1 MLQHKIYIYKVG
13 GRGVKGREVA
23 GGGKECEMLLRERKK
38 DNIHISQFLG
48 VRVIAEQK
56 SSGSMRPLIFEGLGE
71 E

>member
-1 MLQHKIYIYKVG
+1 
-13 GRGVKGREVA
+13 
-23 GGGKECEMLLRERKK
+23 MLLRERKK